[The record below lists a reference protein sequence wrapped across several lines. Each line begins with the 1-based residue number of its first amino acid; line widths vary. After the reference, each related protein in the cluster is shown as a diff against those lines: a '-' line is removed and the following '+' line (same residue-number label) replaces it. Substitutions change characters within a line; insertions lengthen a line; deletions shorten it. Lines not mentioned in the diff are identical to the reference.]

1 MPIHDWPWPFAIRI
15 FNSGGDRP
23 PLPTKFC
30 GREDRKILRL
40 LPLIYAIL
48 PRRCRRGSHQAI
60 NRFIIAHLFWLCKYF
75 FALFS
80 IFSVRFSAG
89 GQRMESVPAKVE
101 GKSILYLLY
110 LSSRRR
116 IISIPSPA
124 TRTPPSVSETPSG
137 AVSLLPIEYLLILK
151 TSPFH
156 LTAGT
161 PKTFAGP

>member
-75 FALFS
+75 LRYFQYFLCVLFVHKLLELGTNLRKEFYGRRLIRALSYALFHHQRIEPAAKLIS
-80 IFSVRFSAG
+80 VFRKAPHRAAAHFSYVYS
-89 GQRMESVPAKVE
+89 
-101 GKSILYLLY
+101 
-110 LSSRRR
+110 
-116 IISIPSPA
+116 
-124 TRTPPSVSETPSG
+124 
-137 AVSLLPIEYLLILK
+137 
-151 TSPFH
+151 
-156 LTAGT
+156 
-161 PKTFAGP
+161 

>member
-30 GREDRKILRL
+30 GCEDRKILRL

-75 FALFS
+75 LRYFQYFLCVFLRAGSAWNPFPRRLKARAYRICS
-80 IFSVRFSAG
+80 ICLPG
-89 GQRMESVPAKVE
+89 GGLSPFRLLQR
-101 GKSILYLLY
+101 G
-110 LSSRRR
+110 
-116 IISIPSPA
+116 
-124 TRTPPSVSETPSG
+124 
-137 AVSLLPIEYLLILK
+137 LLPL
-151 TSPFH
+151 F
-156 LTAGT
+156 
-161 PKTFAGP
+161 PKPRRVWCHCCQLNIC